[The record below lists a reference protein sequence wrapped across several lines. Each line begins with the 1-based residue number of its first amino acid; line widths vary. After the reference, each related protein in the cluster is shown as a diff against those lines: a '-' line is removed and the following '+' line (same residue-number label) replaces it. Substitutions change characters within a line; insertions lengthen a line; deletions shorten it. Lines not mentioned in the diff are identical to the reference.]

1 ALIGEQHAD
10 EQHLAQL
17 ELAEAFERARGV
29 RFAAEADL
37 DDVDAGL
44 RHGDDSS
51 RRRIHIMRRIA
62 YGGADR
68 SMPRNAGAYGLHRG
82 VWQRSQHA
90 GSRVLRVYD

>member
-1 ALIGEQHAD
+1 MSGSAPRFLSAVSSIKPAKPADRASPDEVEIDALIGEQHAD

-51 RRRIHIMRRIA
+51 RRRIHIIASDRRWW
-62 YGGADR
+62 R
-68 SMPRNAGAYGLHRG
+68 
-82 VWQRSQHA
+82 
-90 GSRVLRVYD
+90 